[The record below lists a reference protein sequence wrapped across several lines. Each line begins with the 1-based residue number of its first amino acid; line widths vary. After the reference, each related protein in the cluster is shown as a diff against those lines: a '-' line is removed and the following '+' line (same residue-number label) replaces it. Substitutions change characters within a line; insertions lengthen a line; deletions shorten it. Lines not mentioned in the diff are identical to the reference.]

1 MTSQVYHSE
10 RGSVISDCLVTGSVM
25 TSEVHHSERGSVISD
40 CLDTG
45 SVMTSQ
51 THRCIIASE
60 GLSSL
65 IDLLQEV
72 L

>member
-10 RGSVISDCLVTGSVM
+10 RGSVISDCIVV
-25 TSEVHHSERGSVISD
+25 
-40 CLDTG
+40 G

-51 THRCIIASE
+51 VRIVSE

-65 IDLLQEV
+65 IALLQEV